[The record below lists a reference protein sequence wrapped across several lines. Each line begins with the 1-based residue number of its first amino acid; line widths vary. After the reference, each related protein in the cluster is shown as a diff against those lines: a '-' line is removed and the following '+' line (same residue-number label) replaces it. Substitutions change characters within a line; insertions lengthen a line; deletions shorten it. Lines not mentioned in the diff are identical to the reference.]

1 MTQTT
6 NSNVNNMP
14 DSNVNKKVSKKLIVT
29 LSSIFAISPF
39 AIDSYLPALPQIAS
53 EMQVDISM
61 LSVTVSLYILGL
73 GIGQLI
79 GGPLSDK
86 HGRLPI
92 MLFGLS
98 IFAISSLLLTTS
110 THIHVLW
117 MWRLIEAI
125 GGGIAIVGVPAT
137 IRDNADG
144 KEAAK
149 LFSLVALIMMIAPSI
164 APTIGNF
171 ILSFHT
177 WHWVFYFIAMMS
189 VFAMLMAIKFVP
201 HQSARSKRQL
211 QLDAEKAGT
220 KTEPV
225 KAISFLQVLT
235 HKQAVGYM
243 IAQGFAFAVMISFVT
258 NSAMIYMGVF
268 EVSAKTFSQLFAIN
282 IVSLVIVNRLNTFL
296 LNRFEPSTLLRF
308 FLSMQLLGTLLLTS
322 SLFLD
327 IQNLTFTVIAFAISI
342 GANGG
347 IVANS
352 STCFLKFFGK
362 NAGKASAVLGSF
374 QCATGAAVSAFAAFI
389 SMGKIQ
395 PVLIIMLVSSSIAL
409 TAVIYSNKQMKLL
422 EAQESEARR
431 LEALAVE

>member
-1 MTQTT
+1 MTQIK
-6 NSNVNNMP
+6 SNNVS
-14 DSNVNKKVSKKLIVT
+14 SNDNKKVSKKLIVT
-29 LSSIFAISPF
+29 LSAIYAISPF
-39 AIDSYLPALPQIAS
+39 AIDSYLPALPQIAN
-53 EMQVDISM
+53 EMNVNISM

-73 GIGQLI
+73 GLGQLI

-98 IFAISSLLLTTS
+98 IFSIASLLLTTS
-110 THIHVLW
+110 THIYVLW
-117 MWRLIEAI
+117 MWRLIQAI

-137 IRDNADG
+137 IRDNATG

-177 WHWVFYFIAMMS
+177 WHWVFYFIAMMA
-189 VFAMLMAIKFVP
+189 VLAMSMAYKFVP
-201 HQSARSKRQL
+201 HQSAKSKRQL
-211 QLDAEKAGT
+211 KLDAEKTGKKIAPFIAM
-220 KTEPV
+220 KFIEV
-225 KAISFLQVLT
+225 FK
-235 HKQAVGYM
+235 HKQAIGYM

-268 EVSAKTFSQLFAIN
+268 AVSADTFSKLFAIN
-282 IVSLVIVNRLNTFL
+282 IISLVIVNRLNSFL

-308 FLSMQLLGTLLLTS
+308 FLSMQLFGTLLLTS

-327 IQNLTFTVIAFAISI
+327 IQNLPFTVVAFAISI

-347 IVANS
+347 IIANS
-352 STCFLKFFGK
+352 SACFLKFFGK
-362 NAGKASAVLGSF
+362 GAGKASAVLGAF
-374 QCATGAAVSAFAAFI
+374 QCITGASVSAFAAFI

-395 PVLIIMLVSSSIAL
+395 PVVIMMLISSSIAL
-409 TAVIYSNKQMKLL
+409 TAVIYSNKKIQKLKV
-422 EAQESEARR
+422 QQN
-431 LEALAVE
+431 

>member
-1 MTQTT
+1 MTQTHNQPIHAT
-6 NSNVNNMP
+6 P
-14 DSNVNKKVSKKLIVT
+14 PKISKKLIVT

-39 AIDSYLPALPQIAS
+39 AIDSYLPALPQIAQ
-53 EMQVDISM
+53 EMQVDIAL

-73 GIGQLI
+73 GLGQLI

-98 IFAISSLLLTTS
+98 IFAVASLLITTS

-117 MWRLIEAI
+117 LWRLIEAI

-177 WHWVFYFIAMMS
+177 WHWVFYFITMMS
-189 VFAMLMAIKFVP
+189 IFAMLMAIKYVP
-201 HQSARSKRQL
+201 HQSARAQRQL
-211 QLDAEKAGT
+211 QSDTAKAGT
-220 KTEPV
+220 QTRPI
-225 KAISFLQVLT
+225 KAITFLQVLT
-235 HKQAVGYM
+235 HKQAIGYM
-243 IAQGFAFAVMISFVT
+243 IAQGFGFAVMISFVT
-258 NSAMIYMGVF
+258 NASMIYMGVF
-268 EVSAKTFSQLFAIN
+268 ELSANTFSQLFAIN
-282 IVSLVIVNRLNTFL
+282 IVSLVIINRLNTFL

-308 FLSMQLLGTLLLTS
+308 FLSMQLVGTLLLTS

-327 IQNLTFTVIAFAISI
+327 VQNLTFTVTAFAISI

-352 STCFLKFFGK
+352 STCFLKYFGQ

-374 QCATGAAVSAFAAFI
+374 QCITGASVSAFSAYV
-389 SMGKIQ
+389 SMGQ
-395 PVLIIMLVSSSIAL
+395 LHPVLLTMLASSSIAL
-409 TAVIYSNKQMKLL
+409 TAVIYSNKQLKRFTEQTKADRKGKM
-422 EAQESEARR
+422 QEGA
-431 LEALAVE
+431 

>member
-1 MTQTT
+1 MTQTA
-6 NSNVNNMP
+6 NN
-14 DSNVNKKVSKKLIVT
+14 NVNKKVSKKLIVT

-39 AIDSYLPALPQIAS
+39 AIDSYLPALPQIAA

-73 GIGQLI
+73 GLGQLI

-98 IFAISSLLLTTS
+98 IFAIASLLLTTS

-137 IRDNADG
+137 IRDNANG

-189 VFAMLMAIKFVP
+189 IFAMLMAIKYVP

-211 QLDAEKAGT
+211 QIDAEQAGQ
-220 KTEPV
+220 KTEPT

-235 HKQAVGYM
+235 HKQAAGYM

-282 IVSLVIVNRLNTFL
+282 IVSLVIINRLNTFL

-308 FLSMQLLGTLLLTS
+308 FLLMQLSGTLLLTS

-347 IVANS
+347 IISNS
-352 STCFLKFFGK
+352 SACFLKFFGK
-362 NAGKASAVLGSF
+362 NAGKASAVLGAF
-374 QCATGAAVSAFAAFI
+374 QCITGALVSAFAAFI

-395 PVLIIMLVSSSIAL
+395 PVLIMMLVSSSIAL

>member
-1 MTQTT
+1 MTQTDNQPT
-6 NSNVNNMP
+6 QH
-14 DSNVNKKVSKKLIVT
+14 VNKKVSKKLIVT

-39 AIDSYLPALPQIAS
+39 AIDSYLPALPQIAQ
-53 EMQVDISM
+53 EMHVDIAL

-73 GIGQLI
+73 GLGQLI

-86 HGRLPI
+86 HGRLPVI
-92 MLFGLS
+92 LFGLS
-98 IFAISSLLLTTS
+98 IFAIASLLLTTS
-110 THIHVLW
+110 THIYVLW

-189 VFAMLMAIKFVP
+189 VFAMIMAIKFVP

-211 QLDAEKAGT
+211 QLDAEKSGS
-220 KTEPV
+220 KTAPA

-243 IAQGFAFAVMISFVT
+243 IAQGFGFAVMISFVT
-258 NSAMIYMGVF
+258 NSSMIYMGVF

-282 IVSLVIVNRLNTFL
+282 IVSLVIINRLNTFL
-296 LNRFEPSTLLRF
+296 LNRFEPSVLLRF
-308 FLSMQLLGTLLLTS
+308 FLSLQLLGTLLLTS

-327 IQNLTFTVIAFAISI
+327 VQSLTFTVIAFAISI

-352 STCFLKFFGK
+352 STCFLKYFGK

-374 QCATGAAVSAFAAFI
+374 QCATGACVSAFAAYI

-395 PVLIIMLVSSSIAL
+395 PVLLIMLASSSIAL
-409 TAVIYSNKQMKLL
+409 TAVIYSNKQLKLFTEQKKAERKL
-422 EAQESEARR
+422 DEIS
-431 LEALAVE
+431 VK

>member
-1 MTQTT
+1 MTQIK
-6 NSNVNNMP
+6 SNNVS
-14 DSNVNKKVSKKLIVT
+14 SNDNKKVSKKLIVT
-29 LSSIFAISPF
+29 LSAIYAISPF
-39 AIDSYLPALPQIAS
+39 AIDSYLPALPQIAN
-53 EMQVDISM
+53 EMNVNISM

-73 GIGQLI
+73 GLGQLI

-98 IFAISSLLLTTS
+98 IFSIASLLLTTS
-110 THIHVLW
+110 THIYVLW
-117 MWRLIEAI
+117 MWRLIQAI

-137 IRDNADG
+137 IRDNATG

-177 WHWVFYFIAMMS
+177 WHWVFYFIAMMA
-189 VFAMLMAIKFVP
+189 VLAMSMAYKFVP
-201 HQSARSKRQL
+201 HQSAKSKRQL
-211 QLDAEKAGT
+211 KLDAEKTG
-220 KTEPV
+220 KKIEPFIAMKFIEV
-225 KAISFLQVLT
+225 FK
-235 HKQAVGYM
+235 HKQAIGYM

-268 EVSAKTFSQLFAIN
+268 AVSADTFSKLFAIN
-282 IVSLVIVNRLNTFL
+282 IISLVIVNRLNSFL

-308 FLSMQLLGTLLLTS
+308 FLSMQLFGTLLLTS

-327 IQNLTFTVIAFAISI
+327 IQNLPFTVVAFAISI

-347 IVANS
+347 IIANS
-352 STCFLKFFGK
+352 SACFLKFFGK
-362 NAGKASAVLGSF
+362 GAGKASAVLGAF
-374 QCATGAAVSAFAAFI
+374 QCITGASVSAFAAFI

-395 PVLIIMLVSSSIAL
+395 PVVIMMLISSSIAL
-409 TAVIYSNKQMKLL
+409 TAVIYSNKKIQKLKV
-422 EAQESEARR
+422 QQN
-431 LEALAVE
+431 

>member
-1 MTQTT
+1 MTQTQK
-6 NSNVNNMP
+6 NSTHNDVK
-14 DSNVNKKVSKKLIVT
+14 KKVSKKLIVT
-29 LSSIFAISPF
+29 LSSIYAISPF

-53 EMQVDISM
+53 EMGVNISM

-98 IFAISSLLLTTS
+98 VFTVASLLLTTS
-110 THIHVLW
+110 THIYVLW
-117 MWRLIEAI
+117 MWRLVQAI
-125 GGGIAIVGVPAT
+125 GGGIALVGVPAT

-177 WHWVFYFIAMMS
+177 WHWIFYFIAS
-189 VFAMLMAIKFVP
+189 VSIFAMCMAIKFVP
-201 HQSARSKRQL
+201 HQSAKSKRQS
-211 QLDAEKAGT
+211 QLDAEKTGS
-220 KTEPV
+220 
-225 KAISFLQVLT
+225 KAASVNVISFWQVLT
-235 HKQAVGYM
+235 HKQAIGYM
-243 IAQGFAFAVMISFVT
+243 IAQGFAFAVMMSFVT

-268 EVSAKTFSQLFAIN
+268 DVSTNTFSQLFAIN
-282 IVSLVIVNRLNTFL
+282 IASLIFVNRLNTFL
-296 LNRFEPSTLLRF
+296 LNRFEPSILLRF
-308 FLSMQLLGTLLLTS
+308 FLSIQFIGTLLLVS
-322 SLFLD
+322 PLLLN

-347 IVANS
+347 IIANS
-352 STCFLKFFGK
+352 SACFLKFFGK
-362 NAGKASAVLGSF
+362 NAGKGSAVLGAF
-374 QCATGAAVSAFAAFI
+374 QCTTGACVSAFAAFI
-389 SMGKIQ
+389 SMGKIE
-395 PVLIIMLVSSSIAL
+395 PVLFIMLTSSLIAL
-409 TAVIYSNKQMKLL
+409 MGVTYSNKQMKRF
-422 EAQESEARR
+422 EAIEDERTKLAAR
-431 LEALAVE
+431 ETK